1 MKKIKT
7 FKDLAI
13 NGATAAFEEPLHV
26 GRPNIGNREVFLR
39 YAEEM
44 FDRRRLTNDGPLV
57 KEFEQK
63 VADYHNVKHCVA
75 MCNGTLA
82 LEIAIR
88 ALELKGEVII
98 PSYTFIA
105 TAHSLH
111 WQEITPVFAD
121 INPDTHTLDPE
132 AVRKMI
138 TPKTTGILAV
148 HLWGRGAAHEEL
160 QAIADEHDLKLMFDA
175 AHAFGCSNDGKMI
188 GSFGECEVLSFHATK
203 VFNTFEGGAVL
214 TNNDALAE
222 KMKLMRNFGF
232 AGPDNVI
239 HPGTNGKMIEACAAM
254 GLTNLESLDELIE
267 ANRKN
272 YYEYK
277 ESISKIP
284 NLNIIS
290 FDENES
296 NNFQYVVLEIGED
309 FPASRDEIITTL
321 YAENIWA
328 RKYFWPGCHAMS
340 PYRELYPHASM
351 MLPNTIKVSE
361 RVIVLPTGPTLPEG
375 AADLISD
382 ILKVCMS
389 KKYINSME

>member
-1 MKKIKT
+1 
-7 FKDLAI
+7 
-13 NGATAAFEEPLHV
+13 
-26 GRPNIGNREVFLR
+26 
-39 YAEEM
+39 M

-175 AHAFGCSNDGKMI
+175 AHAFGCSNDGK
-188 GSFGECEVLSFHATK
+188 
-203 VFNTFEGGAVL
+203 
-214 TNNDALAE
+214 
-222 KMKLMRNFGF
+222 
-232 AGPDNVI
+232 
-239 HPGTNGKMIEACAAM
+239 
-254 GLTNLESLDELIE
+254 
-267 ANRKN
+267 
-272 YYEYK
+272 
-277 ESISKIP
+277 
-284 NLNIIS
+284 
-290 FDENES
+290 
-296 NNFQYVVLEIGED
+296 
-309 FPASRDEIITTL
+309 
-321 YAENIWA
+321 
-328 RKYFWPGCHAMS
+328 
-340 PYRELYPHASM
+340 
-351 MLPNTIKVSE
+351 
-361 RVIVLPTGPTLPEG
+361 
-375 AADLISD
+375 
-382 ILKVCMS
+382 
-389 KKYINSME
+389 